1 MKNINT
7 LRAGER
13 FMYNGLEWIALDL
26 VNDNILAITSKAI
39 SEIPFDTGRSNNWK
53 NSSLRRVLNNDFL
66 AEKLDKRHLVPMVL
80 DLTADNGDD
89 AYGECEDYVG
99 ILSCDQVRKYR
110 KLIPSYPE
118 WMWTC
123 TPWYCSPDS
132 TYANVVRGV
141 DTSGVLYY
149 GYGANGAYGVV
160 PACIFSSKHL
170 KLCRQAQLVEA
181 DE

>member
-1 MKNINT
+1 MENINT

-26 VNDNILAITSKAI
+26 IDDNILAITSKAI

-89 AYGECEDYVG
+89 AYGKCEDYVG

-110 KLIPSYPE
+110 NLILSYPE

-123 TPWYCSPDS
+123 TPWYCSPYSTNAHGVRIVDS
-132 TYANVVRGV
+132 
-141 DTSGVLYY
+141 SGVLNYY
-149 GYGANGAYGVV
+149 CAYIALGVV

>member
-7 LRAGER
+7 LRVGER

-26 VNDNILAITSKAI
+26 IDDNILAITSKAI

-89 AYGECEDYVG
+89 AYGKCEDYVG

-110 KLIPSYPE
+110 NLIPRYPE

-123 TPWYCSPDS
+123 TPWCCSPYSAD
-132 TYANVVRGV
+132 AGAVRGV
-141 DTSGVLYY
+141 NPSGVLNYSI
-149 GYGANGAYGVV
+149 AYVARGVV

>member
-7 LRAGER
+7 LRPGEH
-13 FMYNGLEWIALDL
+13 FMYKGLEWIVLDL
-26 VNDNILAITSKAI
+26 IDGNILAITSKAI

-89 AYGECEDYVG
+89 MYGKCEDYVG
-99 ILSCDQVRKYR
+99 ILSCDQARKYR
-110 KLIPSYPE
+110 KLIPGYPE

-123 TPWYCSPDS
+123 TPRYCSPYP
-132 TYANVVRGV
+132 TYAGLVRGV
-141 DTSGVLYY
+141 NTSGVLSYY
-149 GYGANGAYGVV
+149 SAIGAYGVV
-160 PACIFSSKHL
+160 PACCII
-170 KLCRQAQLVEA
+170 
-181 DE
+181 

>member
-1 MKNINT
+1 MVNINT

-13 FMYNGLEWIALDL
+13 FMYKDIEWIALDL
-26 VNDNILAITSKAI
+26 IDGNVLAITSKAI
-39 SEIPFDTGRSNNWK
+39 SEIPFDTGRNNNWK
-53 NSSLRRVLNNDFL
+53 NASLRRVLNNDFL

-89 AYGECEDYVG
+89 MYGVCKDYVG

-110 KLIPSYPE
+110 KLIPNYTE

-123 TPWYCSPDS
+123 TPWYCSPDP
-132 TYANVVRGV
+132 THACLVRGV
-141 DTSGVLYY
+141 DTSGVLSN
-149 GYGANGAYGVV
+149 GGANDAGGVV

-181 DE
+181 D

>member
-39 SEIPFDTGRSNNWK
+39 SKIPFDTGRSNNWK

-123 TPWYCSPDS
+123 TPWYCSPSS
-132 TYANVVRGV
+132 TNASSVRGV
-141 DTSGVLYY
+141 GTSGVLGNYSAYY
-149 GYGANGAYGVV
+149 ADGVV

>member
-1 MKNINT
+1 MENINT
-7 LRAGER
+7 LRPGER
-13 FMYNGLEWIALDL
+13 FMYKGLEWIALDL
-26 VNDNILAITSKAI
+26 IDGNILAITSKAI

-89 AYGECEDYVG
+89 MYGKCEDYVG

-110 KLIPSYPE
+110 KLIPGYPE

-123 TPWYCSPDS
+123 TPWYCSPYPTSADH
-132 TYANVVRGV
+132 VRRV
-141 DTSGVLYY
+141 DTSGVLNYNH
-149 GYGANGAYGVV
+149 ASDAYGVV
-160 PACIFSSKHL
+160 PACVFSSKHL

-181 DE
+181 D